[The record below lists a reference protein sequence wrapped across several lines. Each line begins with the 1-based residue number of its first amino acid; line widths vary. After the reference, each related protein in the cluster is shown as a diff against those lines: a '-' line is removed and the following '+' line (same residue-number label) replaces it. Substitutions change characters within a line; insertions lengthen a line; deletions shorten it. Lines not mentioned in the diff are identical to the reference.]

1 MRNETGSETPPR
13 KGWTA
18 SAQDHRRIEADR
30 DAIIAGLRYALRRIP
45 VVRVVWSD
53 EDTLITGVTG
63 ISWVSWGER
72 VTIRLGDGGELF
84 VESVCRCPWQVFA
97 WGKNEKNV
105 CLIYEWMEEYL
116 ELFGDHRSVST

>member
-1 MRNETGSETPPR
+1 MTAKSLETPPR
-13 KGWTA
+13 MGWTA

-30 DAIIAGLRYALRRIP
+30 DAIIAGLKYALRRIP
-45 VVRVVWSD
+45 VMRVVWSD
-53 EDTLITGVTG
+53 EDTLITCVTKM
-63 ISWVSWGER
+63 SWGESFGER

-84 VESVCRCPWQVFA
+84 VESVCRSPWQVFD
-97 WGKNEKNV
+97 WGKNERNV